1 MAEDVRKAADTAG
14 LPEFEKQYTAPHCV
28 VLDSEYCSMGRMIG
42 VRACRLSGYTYYDAV
57 ILLELVPDSGVSIEE
72 VEAFEQKLRP
82 ALLTKEE
89 ITAMPE
95 WQRIASAFDRAADI
109 ALAKGP
115 CLIHDRMAK
124 EMIEAKGYS
133 CTSVLMYATDAG
145 AKIVRAKVS
154 PLYSSLSDP
163 DVIAEKIREEDN
175 IRINTRTAQ
184 SDHVWGRKENYDLC
198 INSETFGR
206 DYAAAILAGVMKGE

>member
-14 LPEFEKQYTAPHCV
+14 LQEFEKQYRAPHCV

-42 VRACRLSGYTYYDAV
+42 VRACRMAGYAYYDAV
-57 ILLELVPDSGVSIEE
+57 ILLELVPESGVSIAD
-72 VEAFEQKLRP
+72 VEAFEKKLRP
-82 ALLTKEE
+82 ALLSKEE

-95 WQRIASAFDRAADI
+95 WERIASVFDRAADI

-133 CTSVLMYATDAG
+133 CTSVLMYATDAD

-163 DVIAEKIREEDN
+163 AVITEKIREEDR

-184 SDHVWGRKENYDLC
+184 SDKAWGRKDNYDLC

-206 DYAAAILAGVMKGE
+206 DYAAVILAGVMKGE